1 MYCLPP
7 DASPDD
13 CECTPDYLDCQSD
26 YEEYSNWDAHC
37 TRENPNQY
45 YEYKCCLPKWYFAPM
60 PDYDA
65 LEGQVILF
73 KPCSVKTDNWLIER
87 IVVHPIQ
94 NISFIWRCCYYGNGL
109 QKLSPCSVILKKRKK
124 GSGVNYFIANRL
136 IRWLIIYNC
145 IRPTRRTAKIAP
157 LLGTSAFE
165 QEKVDIQ
172 RASPALNL
180 ALIWAYFIAWSFCKR
195 IRHKF
200 WKLRTPCF
208 DLQRKYA

>member
-1 MYCLPP
+1 MFCIFLKRKRDFFFNLNRSGSAYSTFFVSRLGLVYCLPP

-73 KPCSVKTDNWLIER
+73 MPCSVKTD
-87 IVVHPIQ
+87 
-94 NISFIWRCCYYGNGL
+94 Y
-109 QKLSPCSVILKKRKK
+109 
-124 GSGVNYFIANRL
+124 
-136 IRWLIIYNC
+136 
-145 IRPTRRTAKIAP
+145 
-157 LLGTSAFE
+157 
-165 QEKVDIQ
+165 
-172 RASPALNL
+172 
-180 ALIWAYFIAWSFCKR
+180 
-195 IRHKF
+195 
-200 WKLRTPCF
+200 
-208 DLQRKYA
+208 